1 LTDLAQNGLSAY
13 QSGARLN
20 HVAIALGGR
29 FSESRPENP
38 VPPDGSR
45 RPGSWSAQVTATAAA
60 SVPAAVIDAPN
71 PALAAGSAQSDG
83 HGKTAE
89 RLPQVADLNWPVV
102 KQTFARVTSDSASAM
117 EYFYARLFTIS
128 PEVRALFPTSM
139 MAQRERLFAA
149 LRRLVWT
156 LDGESERADLLAR
169 LGRDHRRYGVLDK
182 HYDAFCSAMRDTLEC
197 YLGEAW
203 TPETSSAW
211 LGALDQF
218 AAGMKAGA
226 AAVQDSPPWW
236 IAEIVSHELRSP
248 GVAVLRLRTE
258 GPFPYQAG
266 QYVPVQ
272 VSRWPRIWRPFSVAS
287 TPRQGGLLELHV
299 RAVPGGLVS
308 NTLVHHSSVGDSVLL
323 GAAEG
328 AMTLTS
334 SDRDLLCLAGG
345 TGLAPIKAIIE
356 QVITTDNAALHQRKI
371 TLFFGARQHF
381 DLYDLEDLQLLE
393 AACPALHVIPVLSEQ
408 PSYAGLTGT
417 LPDAVSARGPFE
429 NTDAYICGPPAMVR
443 QTAAVLADSIPDGHI
458 RHDPIP

>member
-1 LTDLAQNGLSAY
+1 
-13 QSGARLN
+13 
-20 HVAIALGGR
+20 VAIALGGR
-29 FSESRPENP
+29 FSESRPESP
-38 VPPDGSR
+38 ARPDGER
-45 RPGSWSAQVTATAAA
+45 PPGSWSAQVTATDPTPD
-60 SVPAAVIDAPN
+60 PAVAIDGAN
-71 PALAAGSAQSDG
+71 PALATESRGDG

-89 RLPQVADLNWPVV
+89 KSPTVADINWQLV
-102 KQTFARVTSDSASAM
+102 KQSFAHVVADSASAM
-117 EYFYARLFTIS
+117 EYFYARLFIIS
-128 PEVRALFPTSM
+128 PDVRALFPTSM
-139 MAQRERLFAA
+139 MAQRERLFVA

-156 LDGESERADLLAR
+156 LDSEPERADLLAR
-169 LGRDHRRYGVLDK
+169 LGRDHRRYGVLAK
-182 HYDAFCSAMRDTLEC
+182 HYEAFGSAMRDTLEC
-197 YLGEAW
+197 YLGDAW
-203 TPETSSAW
+203 TPETSGAW
-211 LGALDQF
+211 RGALDYF
-218 AAGMKAGA
+218 AAGMKAA
-226 AAVQDSPPWW
+226 AAAAQDSPPWW
-236 IAEIVSHELRSP
+236 IAEIVRHELRSP

-258 GPFPYQAG
+258 EPFPYQAG

-287 TPRQGGLLELHV
+287 TPRPGGLLELHV

-356 QVITTDNAALHQRKI
+356 QAITTDDAADHQRKI
-371 TLFFGARQHF
+371 TLFFGVRQRF
-381 DLYDLEDLQLLE
+381 DLYDLDDLQLLE
-393 AACPALHVIPVLSEQ
+393 AACPSLQVIPVLSEQ
-408 PSYAGLTGT
+408 PGYAGLTGT

-443 QTAAVLADSIPDGHI
+443 QTAAVLAGSIPDGDI

>member
-1 LTDLAQNGLSAY
+1 
-13 QSGARLN
+13 
-20 HVAIALGGR
+20 V
-29 FSESRPENP
+29 
-38 VPPDGSR
+38 
-45 RPGSWSAQVTATAAA
+45 SAQT
-60 SVPAAVIDAPN
+60 
-71 PALAAGSAQSDG
+71 DG
-83 HGKTAE
+83 HSKTAE
-89 RLPQVADLNWPVV
+89 KSPAVTDVNWQVVRQSFAHVV
-102 KQTFARVTSDSASAM
+102 PDSASAM
-117 EYFYARLFTIS
+117 EYFYARLFIIS
-128 PEVRALFPTSM
+128 PDVRALFPTSM

-156 LDGESERADLLAR
+156 PDGAPERADLLAR

-182 HYDAFCSAMRDTLEC
+182 HYDAFGSAMRDTLEC
-197 YLGEAW
+197 YLGDGW
-203 TPETSSAW
+203 TPETSDAW
-211 LGALDQF
+211 RGVLDYF
-218 AAGMKAGA
+218 TAGMKAGA
-226 AAVQDSPPWW
+226 VAAQDTPPWW

-258 GPFPYQAG
+258 EPFPYQAG

-287 TPRQGGLLELHV
+287 TPRPGGPLELHV

-356 QVITTDNAALHQRKI
+356 QAITTDNAAAHPRKI

-393 AACPALHVIPVLSEQ
+393 AASPSLRVIPVLSEQ
-408 PSYAGLTGT
+408 PGYAGLTGT

-429 NTDAYICGPPAMVR
+429 NTEAYICGPPAMVR
-443 QTAAVLADSIPDGHI
+443 QTAAVLAGSIPAGHI

>member
-1 LTDLAQNGLSAY
+1 M
-13 QSGARLN
+13 
-20 HVAIALGGR
+20 VA
-29 FSESRPENP
+29 E
-38 VPPDGSR
+38 V
-45 RPGSWSAQVTATAAA
+45 
-60 SVPAAVIDAPN
+60 
-71 PALAAGSAQSDG
+71 
-83 HGKTAE
+83 
-89 RLPQVADLNWPVV
+89 NWQLV
-102 KQTFARVTSDSASAM
+102 KQSFAHVVSDSASAM
-117 EYFYARLFTIS
+117 EYFYARLFTVS
-128 PEVRALFPTSM
+128 PDVRALFPTSM

-156 LDGESERADLLAR
+156 LDSEPERADLLAR

-182 HYDAFCSAMRDTLEC
+182 HYEAFGTAMRDTLEC
-197 YLGEAW
+197 YLGDAW
-203 TPETSSAW
+203 TPETSSSW
-211 LGALDQF
+211 QGALEYF

-226 AAVQDSPPWW
+226 AAAQDSPPWW
-236 IAEIVSHELRSP
+236 IAEVVSHELRSP

-258 GPFPYQAG
+258 EPFGYQAG

-287 TPRQGGLLELHV
+287 TPRPGGLLELHV

-308 NTLVHHSSVGDSVLL
+308 NTLVHHSSVGDCVLL

-356 QVITTDNAALHQRKI
+356 QAITTDNAALRPRNI

-381 DLYDLEDLQLLE
+381 DLYDLDDLQLLE
-393 AACPALHVIPVLSEQ
+393 AACPSLQVIPVLSEQ
-408 PSYAGLTGT
+408 PGYTGLTGT

-443 QTAAVLADSIPDGHI
+443 QTAAVLAGSIRDGDI

>member
-1 LTDLAQNGLSAY
+1 MPVPTAAIDLA
-13 QSGARLN
+13 
-20 HVAIALGGR
+20 
-29 FSESRPENP
+29 
-38 VPPDGSR
+38 
-45 RPGSWSAQVTATAAA
+45 
-60 SVPAAVIDAPN
+60 N
-71 PALAAGSAQSDG
+71 PAPTARSAQSDG
-83 HGKTAE
+83 QVKTAE
-89 RLPQVADLNWPVV
+89 RSPTVADVNWQLV
-102 KQTFARVTSDSASAM
+102 KQSFAHVISDSASAM
-117 EYFYARLFTIS
+117 EYFYTRLFIIS
-128 PEVRALFPTSM
+128 PDVRALFPTSM

-156 LDGESERADLLAR
+156 LDGEPERADLLAR

-182 HYDAFCSAMRDTLEC
+182 HYDAVGSAMRDTLEC
-197 YLGEAW
+197 YLGDAW
-203 TPETSSAW
+203 TPEASSAW
-211 LGALDQF
+211 DGALEYF

-226 AAVQDSPPWW
+226 AAAQDSPPWW
-236 IAEIVSHELRSP
+236 IAEIASHELRSP

-258 GPFPYQAG
+258 EPFPYQAG

-287 TPRQGGLLELHV
+287 TPRPGGLLELHV

-356 QVITTDNAALHQRKI
+356 QAITTDNAAPHQRKI

-381 DLYDLEDLQLLE
+381 DLYDLDDLQLLE
-393 AACPALHVIPVLSEQ
+393 AASPALQVIPVLSEQ
-408 PSYAGLTGT
+408 PGYAGLTGT
-417 LPDAVSARGPFE
+417 LPDAVSARGPFA

-443 QTAAVLADSIPDGHI
+443 QTAAVLAGSIPAGHI

>member
-1 LTDLAQNGLSAY
+1 
-13 QSGARLN
+13 
-20 HVAIALGGR
+20 
-29 FSESRPENP
+29 
-38 VPPDGSR
+38 
-45 RPGSWSAQVTATAAA
+45 VTTAA
-60 SVPAAVIDAPN
+60 SVPADAIDAPN
-71 PALAAGSAQSDG
+71 PALVAGSAQSDG
-83 HGKTAE
+83 YGKTAE
-89 RLPQVADLNWPVV
+89 KSPMVADVNWQLVR
-102 KQTFARVTSDSASAM
+102 QSFARVVSDSATAM
-117 EYFYARLFTIS
+117 EYFYARLFIIS
-128 PEVRALFPTSM
+128 PDVRALFPTSM
-139 MAQRERLFAA
+139 MAQRERLFSA

-156 LDGESERADLLAR
+156 LDGEPERAELLTR
-169 LGRDHRRYGVLDK
+169 LGRDHRRYGVLDR
-182 HYDAFCSAMRDTLEC
+182 HYEAFCIAMRDTLEC
-197 YLGEAW
+197 YLGDAW
-203 TPETSSAW
+203 TAETSSAW
-211 LGALDQF
+211 QDALEFF

-226 AAVQDSPPWW
+226 AAAQDSPPWW

-258 GPFPYQAG
+258 EPFPYQAG

-272 VSRWPRIWRPFSVAS
+272 VIRWPRIWRPFSVAS
-287 TPRQGGLLELHV
+287 TPRPGGLLELHV

-356 QVITTDNAALHQRKI
+356 QAITTDNAALHQRNI

-393 AACPALHVIPVLSEQ
+393 AACPSLHVIPVLSEQ
-408 PSYAGLTGT
+408 PGYAGLTGT
-417 LPDAVSARGPFE
+417 VPDAVSERGPFE

-443 QTAAVLADSIPDGHI
+443 QTAAVLAASIPDGHI

>member
-1 LTDLAQNGLSAY
+1 M
-13 QSGARLN
+13 
-20 HVAIALGGR
+20 
-29 FSESRPENP
+29 
-38 VPPDGSR
+38 
-45 RPGSWSAQVTATAAA
+45 
-60 SVPAAVIDAPN
+60 
-71 PALAAGSAQSDG
+71 SDG

-89 RLPQVADLNWPVV
+89 KSPTGADVNWQLV
-102 KQTFARVTSDSASAM
+102 KQSFALVISDSASAM
-117 EYFYARLFTIS
+117 QYFYARLFIIN
-128 PEVRALFPTSM
+128 PDVRALFPTSM

-156 LDGESERADLLAR
+156 LDSAPERADLLAR

-182 HYDAFCSAMRDTLEC
+182 HYEAFGGAMRDTLSQ
-197 YLGEAW
+197 YLGDAW
-203 TPETSSAW
+203 TPETASAW
-211 LGALDQF
+211 QNALDYF
-218 AAGMKAGA
+218 AAAMKAGA
-226 AAVQDSPPWW
+226 AAAQDLPPWW

-258 GPFPYQAG
+258 VPFPYQAG

-287 TPRQGGLLELHV
+287 TPRPGGLLELHV

-308 NTLVHHSSVGDSVLL
+308 NSLVHHSSVGDSVLL

-356 QVITTDNAALHQRKI
+356 QAITADDAALHSRKI

-393 AACPALHVIPVLSEQ
+393 AACPSLQVIPVLSEQ
-408 PSYAGLTGT
+408 PGYGGLTGT

-429 NTDAYICGPPAMVR
+429 NTEAYICGPPAMVR
-443 QTAAVLADSIPDGHI
+443 QTAAVLAGSIQASHI

>member
-1 LTDLAQNGLSAY
+1 
-13 QSGARLN
+13 
-20 HVAIALGGR
+20 VAIALGGR
-29 FSESRPENP
+29 FSDPRPGNSIR
-38 VPPDGSR
+38 PDGSR
-45 RPGSWSAQVTATAAA
+45 RLGSSSAQVTATIPTQ
-60 SVPAAVIDAPN
+60 VPAAAIDAGN
-71 PALAAGSAQSDG
+71 PALAAVSAQSDG
-83 HGKTAE
+83 QGKTAE
-89 RLPQVADLNWPVV
+89 KSPTVADVNWQLA
-102 KQTFARVTSDSASAM
+102 KQSFAGVISDSASAM
-117 EYFYARLFTIS
+117 EYFYARLFIIS
-128 PEVRALFPTSM
+128 PDVRALFPTSM
-139 MAQRERLFAA
+139 IAQRERLFAA
-149 LRRLVWT
+149 LRRLVCT
-156 LDGESERADLLAR
+156 MDGEAERADLLAR

-182 HYDAFCSAMRDTLEC
+182 HYDAFAGAMRDTLES
-197 YLGEAW
+197 YLGDDW
-203 TPETSSAW
+203 TPETSSACR
-211 LGALDQF
+211 GALEYF

-226 AAVQDSPPWW
+226 AAAQDLPPWW
-236 IAEIVSHELRSP
+236 VGEIVSHELRSP

-258 GPFPYQAG
+258 EPFPFQAG

-272 VSRWPRIWRPFSVAS
+272 VSRWPRTWRPFSVAT
-287 TPRQGGLLELHV
+287 TPRPGGLLELHV

-356 QVITTDNAALHQRKI
+356 QAITTDNAAHHSRKI

-381 DLYDLEDLQLLE
+381 DLYDLHHLQLLE
-393 AACPALHVIPVLSEQ
+393 AACPSLQVIPVLSEQ
-408 PSYAGLTGT
+408 PGYAGLTGT

-443 QTAAVLADSIPDGHI
+443 QTAAALVGSIPDGDI